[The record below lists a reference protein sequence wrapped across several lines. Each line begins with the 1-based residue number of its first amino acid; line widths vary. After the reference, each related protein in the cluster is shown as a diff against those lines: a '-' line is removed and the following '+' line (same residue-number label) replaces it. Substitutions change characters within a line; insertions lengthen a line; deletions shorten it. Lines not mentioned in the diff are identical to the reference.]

1 MGGKIDVDEK
11 NRYTDALSLKRLE
24 LHNKIDE
31 LERVRSIN
39 ESTIEY
45 VCNFN
50 TRPAKLW
57 KDADLETKQAFQR
70 IMFPNGLHFN
80 IKERKFGT
88 QDLSPLFSVICNKNG
103 SDMDSDSG
111 MVISAGVE
119 PALSG

>member
-1 MGGKIDVDEK
+1 MNISDIDKKLVDALDAFLGGKIDADEK

-45 VCNFN
+45 VCNFI
-50 TRPAKLW
+50 TKPAKLW

-88 QDLSPLFSVICNKNG
+88 
-103 SDMDSDSG
+103 
-111 MVISAGVE
+111 
-119 PALSG
+119 